1 MAADVPH
8 LDYVRYEEFFSSLS
22 CQCIVTYIMA
32 CVSTAAARETSSVA
46 TTDGAWVDTD
56 AVVPPGG
63 RLVRV
68 PIDELQLADI
78 K

>member
-8 LDYVRYEEFFSSLS
+8 LEYVRYVEFSSLLF
-22 CQCIVTYIMA
+22 QYIVTYIMA
-32 CVSTAAARETSSVA
+32 CISTAAARESSSVA
-46 TTDGAWVDTD
+46 ATDGAWVDTD
-56 AVVPPGG
+56 AAVPPGG